1 MTHEPSRL
9 TDRAELDR
17 SAFLF
22 LGSVL
27 TLLALGVVMV
37 YSAAGVEAATGR
49 HGDGSTLRPLVS
61 HGIKVAVGLVLL
73 LGAARLDPRALVRFA
88 KPGYLVA
95 IALLAL
101 VLVPGIGVL
110 SNGSRRWMNTQRL
123 LGFGLQP
130 SEFAKL
136 ALVVMLAAY
145 AAKVGDVGASFRKTF
160 LPGAAMVLLP
170 AALIL
175 LETDFGTCLL
185 LSALGFLLL
194 LLAGARVNH
203 LGLLLAFGIPVVA
216 LFLWLNPGTHYI
228 FRRIDAFAD
237 AWSGGGGDAASAG
250 ATQVA
255 YAQEALRVGGL
266 TGVGL
271 GAGRLKLFFLAEAEN
286 DFILAVIGEELG
298 FVGTTA
304 VLLLF
309 ALLLWSGR
317 RLLLG
322 MKHRFGFFVM
332 AGVLIT
338 IAIQAL
344 MNVFVAVRWAPVKG
358 IPLPFVSSGGSSLT
372 VLCLGVGIALS
383 CARHAEADDP
393 LLGPAESAGDDGTGR
408 AIEVAEPIELA
419 GAPR

>member
-1 MTHEPSRL
+1 MTHAGSRL

-49 HGDGSTLRPLVS
+49 HGDGSTLRPFVS
-61 HGIKVAVGLVLL
+61 HAIKVAVGVVLM
-73 LGAARLDPRALVRFA
+73 LGAARLDPRTLVRFA
-88 KPGYLVA
+88 KPAYLVA
-95 IALLAL
+95 VVLLAL
-101 VLVPGIGVL
+101 VLVPGIGVE
-110 SNGSRRWMNTQRL
+110 SNGSRRWLNTQRF

-130 SEFAKL
+130 SELAKL
-136 ALVVMLAAY
+136 ALVVMLAAW
-145 AAKVGDVGASFRKTF
+145 AAKVGDVGASFRRTF
-160 LPGAAMVLLP
+160 LPGAALVLLP

-194 LLAGARVNH
+194 LLAGASVHH
-203 LGLLLAFGIPVVA
+203 LGLLVALGIPLVA
-216 LFLWLNPGTHYI
+216 LFLWINPGTHYI

-237 AWSGGGGDAASAG
+237 AWSGGGGDAATAG

-255 YAQEALRVGGL
+255 YAQEALRIGGL

-271 GAGRLKLFFLAEAEN
+271 GAGRHKLFFLAEADN
-286 DFILAVIGEELG
+286 DFILSVVGEELG
-298 FVGTTA
+298 YVGTTI

-317 RLLLG
+317 RVLLG
-322 MKHRFGFFVM
+322 VRHRFGFLVI
-332 AGVLIT
+332 AGVLTT
-338 IAIQAL
+338 IAMQAL
-344 MNVFVAVRWAPVKG
+344 MNLFVAVRWAPVKG
-358 IPLPFVSSGGSSLT
+358 IPLPFVSSGGSSLA
-372 VLCLGVGIALS
+372 VLCLGIGLVLS
-383 CARHAEADDP
+383 IARHPDLDAQE
-393 LLGPAESAGDDGTGR
+393 LGPTQESTA
-408 AIEVAEPIELA
+408 
-419 GAPR
+419 

>member
-1 MTHEPSRL
+1 MTHDGSRL

-49 HGDGSTLRPLVS
+49 HGDGSTLRPFVS
-61 HGIKVAVGLVLL
+61 HAIKVAVGVVLM
-73 LGAARLDPRALVRFA
+73 LGAARLDPRSLVRWA
-88 KPGYLVA
+88 KPAWLVA
-95 IALLAL
+95 VALLAL
-101 VLVPGIGVL
+101 VLVPGIGVE
-110 SNGSRRWMNTQRL
+110 SNGSRRWLNTQRF

-130 SEFAKL
+130 SELAKM
-136 ALVVMLAAY
+136 ALVVVLAAW

-160 LPGAAMVLLP
+160 LPGAALVLVP

-203 LGLLLAFGIPVVA
+203 LGLLVVLGIPLVA
-216 LFLWLNPGTHYI
+216 LFLWINPGTHYI

-237 AWSGGGGDAASAG
+237 GWSNGSDAASAG

-255 YAQEALRVGGL
+255 YAQEALRIGGL

-322 MKHRFGFFVM
+322 MQHRFGFFVM
-332 AGVLIT
+332 AGVLII

-372 VLCLGVGIALS
+372 VLCLGVGIVLA

-393 LLGPAESAGDDGTGR
+393 VLGPAEPAGADDAGR
-408 AIEVAEPIELA
+408 AIEVSDPIELA